1 MGKKIIWFDWHSYNS
16 GFYCILAFSST
27 VGVITFSL
35 ITLKVLYLR
44 GTPAI
49 LYCTTISLGHLQATY
64 LKKNDLNW
72 YSTGWDIL
80 FFKKKEKK
88 WPWWH
93 HQGHFFLFSQAEQYC
108 SWQVNWTSVELPFM
122 FSLHFNDSTDVSRV
136 EKMATIFGVCWG
148 LRGHPLK
155 QTCLILVAYFGG

>member
-1 MGKKIIWFDWHSYNS
+1 MWEKNHWFDWHSYNS

-35 ITLKVLYLR
+35 ITLKVLLYLR

-80 FFKKKEKK
+80 FFKKKRKEMTLMTSSRS
-88 WPWWH
+88 
-93 HQGHFFLFSQAEQYC
+93 FLPVFTGGA
-108 SWQVNWTSVELPFM
+108 VLLMTSKL
-122 FSLHFNDSTDVSRV
+122 N
-136 EKMATIFGVCWG
+136 
-148 LRGHPLK
+148 
-155 QTCLILVAYFGG
+155 FGGAPLYVFLTFQWLYRCQSCWKNGHHLWGVLGA